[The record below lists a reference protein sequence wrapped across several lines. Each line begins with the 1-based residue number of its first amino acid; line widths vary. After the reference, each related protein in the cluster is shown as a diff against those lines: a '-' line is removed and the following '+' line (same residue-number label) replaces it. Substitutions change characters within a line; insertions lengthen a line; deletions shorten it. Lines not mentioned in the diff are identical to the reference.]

1 MSLIDSHCHLQSFVQ
16 KRSLDGV
23 LSRARSAGVN
33 RFITVGTNLDDWKS
47 YQSLAHSNR
56 DIFYSVGLHPCYV
69 GRNWSKDV
77 EKIPEYW
84 DESTQPVAFGEIGL
98 DYFHLPKDKIKAAEI
113 VNQQKKC
120 FSNQLEFAS
129 SLCCPIIIHS
139 RNSFEDCVSLID
151 QSGLD
156 WQRVVFHCFSEGKPQ
171 IQKLGDRG
179 GRASFTG
186 NITFAGN
193 ESILDAIRYQGIEKL
208 MLETDS
214 PYLCPEPNRKSKNEP
229 FRLRE
234 ILIFLNSYFD
244 EKLHTL
250 EELIK
255 VNTEKFFKLSG

>member
-16 KRSLDGV
+16 KKSLDGV

-77 EKIPEYW
+77 EKIPEHW

-193 ESILDAIRYQGIEKL
+193 EPILDAIRYQGIEKL
-208 MLETDS
+208 MLET
-214 PYLCPEPNRKSKNEP
+214 
-229 FRLRE
+229 
-234 ILIFLNSYFD
+234 
-244 EKLHTL
+244 EKYY
-250 EELIK
+250 I
-255 VNTEKFFKLSG
+255 